1 MTYLFLFTIGPVQS
15 FIAQARKTQDLYA
28 GSQILSDLIHYAMSW
43 ATSTWENHSSVEIIY
58 PYFDGT
64 TVNSSYPNRFV
75 AKYTG
80 DNIANFGEALNDEVH
95 RFFRE
100 DIVLSSIGSTYYAV
114 CEHQITD
121 FLETY
126 WAAVLLTED
135 YSKSMTNLEKE
146 LAAIKNYRCFKQLP
160 QSETGRKCSLNGF
173 YNALYY
179 RKTDKDSTDVVT
191 RKYLDAN
198 CQLFE
203 PTDTAAVSLMQL
215 QHGEGLCG
223 ISFVKRFYKATP
235 SFKSTANIAL
245 MATLEAL
252 KNAKELNAFL
262 RHFGK
267 NLDTING
274 QLFFSENLNKDYLK
288 SQGERFSE
296 NFIRTAIDLLRGIE
310 KLAASKN
317 LKLHKYYAV
326 LVFDADNMGKQ
337 IEACTSKEIHNQL
350 SEKLSSYASWAKDFV
365 DSKNYGRSIYAGGDD
380 FLGMLTL
387 PTLFTTLTAL
397 REKFATDFA
406 DENLTFSAGVC
417 IAHYKT
423 PLGEV
428 LKYTR
433 AMEKKAKKHR
443 TSKDCLGIAVLKH
456 SGEIHETVLPW
467 KADTHW
473 ITEYLADITDDLK
486 NKFSAKF
493 IKTLNEEVAI
503 WEANASDRNFLNV
516 TKSEIKRLIIR
527 QDKGMGGS
535 ATELACKVSMIYDQT
550 SAISNATEYFINAL
564 NVCDFINRKF

>member
-1 MTYLFLFTIGPVQS
+1 MPHLFLFTLPSVQS

-28 GSQILSDLIHYAMSW
+28 GSQILSDIIHHAMTW
-43 ATSTWENHSSVEIIY
+43 ATTTWENHSSVKIIY
-58 PYFDGT
+58 PYFDAT
-64 TVNSSYPNRFV
+64 TVNNSYPNRFV
-75 AKYTG
+75 AEYSG
-80 DNIANFGEALNDEVH
+80 DDVAHFGEALNNEVH

-100 DIVLSSIGSTYYAV
+100 DIVLSSIGSNYYTV

-160 QSETGRKCSLNGF
+160 QPETGRKCALNGF
-173 YNALYY
+173 YNALFY
-179 RKTDKDSTDVVT
+179 RKTDKDGTDVVT

-203 PTDTAAVSLMQL
+203 PTYTASVSLMQL

-223 ISFVKRFYKATP
+223 ISFVKRFYKASP

-245 MATLEAL
+245 MTVLEAL
-252 KNAKELNAFL
+252 RNTSELKSFL
-262 RHFGK
+262 GHFGK
-267 NLDTING
+267 NLDDING

-288 SQGERFSE
+288 SQGERYGE
-296 NFIRTAIDLLRGIE
+296 NFIRTATELLQKIE
-310 KLAASKN
+310 QIAGRQN

-337 IEACTSKEIHNQL
+337 IEACTSKALHNQL
-350 SEKLSSYASWAKDFV
+350 SQKLSSYATWAKGYV
-365 DSKNYGRSIYAGGDD
+365 DSNNYGSSIYAGGDD

-387 PTLFTTLTAL
+387 PTLFTTLTEL
-397 REKFATDFA
+397 RKKFATDFA
-406 DENLTFSAGVC
+406 AENLTFSAGVC

-443 TSKDCLGIAVLKH
+443 TAKDCLGIAVLKH

-467 KADTHW
+467 KVDTYW
-473 ITEYLADITDDLK
+473 ITEYLADITDNMKD
-486 NKFSAKF
+486 KFSAKF
-493 IKTLNEEVAI
+493 IKVLNEEVAI
-503 WEANASDRNFLNV
+503 WESAAADRNFPSITQN
-516 TKSEIKRLIIR
+516 EIKRLIAR
-527 QDKGMGGS
+527 QNKNVGGN
-535 ATELACKVSMIYDQT
+535 AKDLACKVGIIYDQT